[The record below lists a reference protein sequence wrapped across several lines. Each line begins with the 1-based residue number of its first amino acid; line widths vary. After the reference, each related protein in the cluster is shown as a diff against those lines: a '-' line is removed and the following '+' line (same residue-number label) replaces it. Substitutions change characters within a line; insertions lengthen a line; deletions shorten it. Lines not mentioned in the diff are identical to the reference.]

1 MTKQEIIDKLNSLLV
16 EEFEIEQDLL
26 RPEASLKD
34 DLEIDSLDFV
44 DVVVLINDEF
54 GFRPATEE
62 MKNLKTLQD
71 FYDFIEKS
79 LNR

>member
-34 DLEIDSLDFV
+34 DLEIDSLDLV
-44 DVVVLINDEF
+44 DVVVLVNDEF
-54 GFRPATEE
+54 GFRPAPEQ
-62 MKNLKTLQD
+62 MKQLKTLQD

-79 LNR
+79 INV

>member
-34 DLEIDSLDFV
+34 DLEIDSLDLV
-44 DVVVLINDEF
+44 DVVVLVNDEF
-54 GFRPATEE
+54 GFRPAPEQ
-62 MKNLKTLQD
+62 MKQLKTLQD

-79 LNR
+79 INA

>member
-54 GFRPATEE
+54 GFRPATEDL
-62 MKNLKTLQD
+62 KHLKTLQD